1 MEGRWGGAVLIF
13 VMVQGE
19 LRELDPEA
27 AGGHIEALFRAACAM
42 SGSRALAEDLVQET
56 YVNVLSKPR
65 LIRRDDDLGYLIK
78 ALKNTWYSHLRRER
92 TRREA
97 TDEGVEDPDSL
108 SGRPGG
114 LADPQQAAETQE
126 VLDALGAL
134 PENYREV
141 VAAVDVAGLSYSE
154 AAKAL
159 GVKQGTVMSRLYR
172 GREQVAQA
180 LEA

>member
-1 MEGRWGGAVLIF
+1 
-13 VMVQGE
+13 MVQGE

-92 TRREA
+92 TRRAA

-108 SGRPGG
+108 AGARGG
-114 LADPQQAAETQE
+114 SDPQQAAETQE

-141 VAAVDVAGLSYSE
+141 VAAVDVAGLSYAE

>member
-1 MEGRWGGAVLIF
+1 
-13 VMVQGE
+13 MVQGE

-65 LIRRDDDLGYLIK
+65 MIRRDDDLGYLIK

-92 TRREA
+92 TRRAA

-108 SGRPGG
+108 SGAPGG
-114 LADPQQAAETQE
+114 SDPQQAAETQE
-126 VLDALGAL
+126 VLEALGAL
-134 PENYREV
+134 PDQDREV
-141 VAAVDVAGLSYSE
+141 VAAVDVAGLSYAE
-154 AAKAL
+154 ASKAL

>member
-1 MEGRWGGAVLIF
+1 
-13 VMVQGE
+13 MVQGE

-92 TRREA
+92 TRRAA
-97 TDEGVEDPDSL
+97 TDEGIEDPDTL
-108 SGRPGG
+108 SGAHGG
-114 LADPQQAAETQE
+114 SDPQQAAETQE

-141 VAAVDVAGLSYSE
+141 VAAVDVAGLSYAE

>member
-1 MEGRWGGAVLIF
+1 
-13 VMVQGE
+13 MVQGE
-19 LRELDPEA
+19 LRELDPET

-42 SGSRALAEDLVQET
+42 SGSRAMAEDLVQET

-92 TRREA
+92 TRRAA

-108 SGRPGG
+108 SGAPGG
-114 LADPQQAAETQE
+114 SDPHAALEASA
-126 VLDALGAL
+126 VLDALSEL
-134 PENYREV
+134 PEQYREA
-141 VAAVDVAGLSYSE
+141 VAAVDVAGLSYAE

-172 GREQVAQA
+172 GRERVAQA